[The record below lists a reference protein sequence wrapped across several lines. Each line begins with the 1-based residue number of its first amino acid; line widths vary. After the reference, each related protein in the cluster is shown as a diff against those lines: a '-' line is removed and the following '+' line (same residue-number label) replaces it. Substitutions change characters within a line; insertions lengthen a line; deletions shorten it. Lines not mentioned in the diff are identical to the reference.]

1 MDRGMWATWYNLPEQ
16 GRDEY
21 LAWLHGSYLQQML
34 KRPGYLW
41 GAHYGSLGNDKIP
54 RRTSGRRH
62 TTTDP
67 AVPKGDRYILLLGAA
82 DSNVF
87 GAPLPEEI
95 HAQLPA
101 ADRKMLALRD
111 GERVNI
117 FTEAARVEGPESRSY
132 KDGMNLAPGIQMGTF
147 QSAWQDEME
156 ALKWYAQW
164 RMPAMRSRATTRT
177 SSVDRRVHRVLRLR
191 AEKRLGRSFCRG
203 IRIDAL
209 HVLLPQFLCSLGYP
223 CALLACFFLPSSG
236 REHLRVTQWRLR
248 SMSC

>member
-1 MDRGMWATWYNLPEQ
+1 MDRGVWATWYNLPEQ

-21 LAWLHGSYLQQML
+21 LAWLHGSYLPQLL

-41 GAHYGSLGNDKIP
+41 AAHYGSISSDKIP
-54 RRTSGRRH
+54 RRTSGRRY

-67 AVPKGDRYILLLGAA
+67 AVPTGDRYILLIGGS

-101 ADRKMLALRD
+101 ADRKMLALRV

-117 FTEAARVEGPESRSY
+117 FTEAARVEGPESKSY
-132 KDGMNLAPGIQMGTF
+132 KDGMNLAPCIQMGTF

-156 ALKWYAQW
+156 ALKWYATW
-164 RMPAMRSRATTRT
+164 RMPAMTKLAGCVRARKLASVAGWAKQSILYEFT
-177 SSVDRRVHRVLRLR
+177 SFEGRNRFLHEHENGDAKREWTDKVVASLMHAPGSANVALRLWPVV
-191 AEKRLGRSFCRG
+191 A
-203 IRIDAL
+203 A
-209 HVLLPQFLCSLGYP
+209 
-223 CALLACFFLPSSG
+223 
-236 REHLRVTQWRLR
+236 
-248 SMSC
+248 